1 METELP
7 PQESEGK
14 TAPISMLD
22 LGSGCDEPRDVS
34 ESDPA
39 SLTPPP
45 LSSDLFQDLS
55 QLQETWLT
63 EGENSSLFLFCLVL
77 LWMISSPW

>member
-14 TAPISMLD
+14 TARISQYLTSAQMLMN
-22 LGSGCDEPRDVS
+22 LGTCLRHIQPHQT
-34 ESDPA
+34 
-39 SLTPPP
+39 LCPP
-45 LSSDLFQDLS
+45 SDLFQDLS

-63 EGENSSLFLFCLVL
+63 EGENSASGPLYFSSAWCFCG
-77 LWMISSPW
+77 